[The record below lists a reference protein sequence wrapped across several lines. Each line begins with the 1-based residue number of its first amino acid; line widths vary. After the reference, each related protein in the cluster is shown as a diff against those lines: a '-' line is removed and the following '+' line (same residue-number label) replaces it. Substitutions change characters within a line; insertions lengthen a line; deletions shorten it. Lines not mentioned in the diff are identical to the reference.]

1 MQIYNRNS
9 RHQMRYFLRLMRSG
23 QMTQMDL
30 WSAVVAMTFVC
41 LLLFQVR

>member
-23 QMTQMDL
+23 QMTQRDL
-30 WSAVVAMTFVC
+30 WSAVIALTFVC